1 MDRFA
6 PRSPTSSFP
15 LRLPST
21 YILISRRPAVT
32 IFDCM
37 KERQAISMP
46 YFDKGAYY
54 AELFFLN
61 R

>member
-1 MDRFA
+1 
-6 PRSPTSSFP
+6 
-15 LRLPST
+15 
-21 YILISRRPAVT
+21 
-32 IFDCM
+32 M